1 MPTYS
6 LNTTLGPLDLAPFGW
21 TFKKD
26 ERTPLRSVGSSRVAS
41 EPIDSPAGLQRDA
54 IRAAE
59 RVALDLLAATG
70 VAQRVEV
77 VKTLADGTSRVDAS
91 AFASLDHRTPGRAIV
106 ESHDRGARSVAIAA
120 IVETPD
126 GRDFS
131 ALVKLAALVGRRVA
145 EGESEA
151 DVVAAVA
158 AERGSTER
166 TLVDLLAH
174 GVAIAKAQA
183 DLSRAGRDPLV
194 AIVPAALVA
203 A

>member
-1 MPTYS
+1 MPSYS
-6 LNTTLGPLDLAPFGW
+6 LNTTLGPLDLAPYGW
-21 TFKKD
+21 TARKD
-26 ERTPLRSVGSSRVAS
+26 ERTPLLSVGSSRVSS

-91 AFASLDHRTPGRAIV
+91 AFASLDSRTPGRAIV

-120 IVETPD
+120 IVETTD

-131 ALVKLAALVGRRVA
+131 ALVKLAASVARRVA

-151 DVVAAVA
+151 DVVSEVAQDRGQNDRAVA
-158 AERGSTER
+158 D
-166 TLVDLLAH
+166 LVRH
-174 GVAIAKAQA
+174 GVAIASAQA
-183 DLSRAGRDPLV
+183 DRLRRGDAPLV
-194 AIVPAALVA
+194 ALVPSVLVSA
-203 A
+203 